1 METWSLNHPEHGLI
15 EVRIGYDTEFLET
28 DPSWPGELPE
38 RFVEHPELIKH
49 IPANGSVAE
58 RLRAGF
64 GRPPTRLEVRV
75 NGEVQTQY
83 EELDSGRIPLFGQG
97 PKDAL
102 KIMTH
107 FGVDRAKPHLNLTFN
122 IFKELLEVDYREGKT
137 VVEFDPPEGSRGARR
152 RQAMESSNIKRTFF
166 PIAQGIGKGG
176 WALAVL
182 LLPPVIGRFLA
193 WIAQHLPDID
203 LPDFT
208 LPQIRLP
215 HVDLPVPQLP
225 QVRLPTP
232 NIALPDLPDLPY
244 WVAWLLEYSKIWVPV
259 LIGIVIGVVALRNKK
274 KSDAEKAKWEEQ
286 ES

>member
-1 METWSLNHPEHGLI
+1 MHKKLTCLN
-15 EVRIGYDTEFLET
+15 
-28 DPSWPGELPE
+28 S
-38 RFVEHPELIKH
+38 
-49 IPANGSVAE
+49 
-58 RLRAGF
+58 
-64 GRPPTRLEVRV
+64 
-75 NGEVQTQY
+75 
-83 EELDSGRIPLFGQG
+83 SGRKSHDCNIIWVNSIYICIFS
-97 PKDAL
+97 D
-102 KIMTH
+102 
-107 FGVDRAKPHLNLTFN
+107 KP
-122 IFKELLEVDYREGKT
+122 D
-137 VVEFDPPEGSRGARR
+137 GSG
-152 RQAMESSNIKRTFF
+152 NIKRTLF

-176 WALAVL
+176 WALAAL

-193 WIAQHLPDID
+193 WIAQYLPDID